1 MRDLYDIY
9 EDGGITATP
18 GNTTGMGNPT
28 PPTDG
33 EVGSEPM
40 CGKGK
45 CKREK
50 KKKKVDES
58 ILGST
63 KGKVSNTKTVLDAAE
78 WLTNTSSWSK
88 VKCDDV
94 YQSILSQ
101 IIDNGDG
108 TIDIDTTK
116 AKKSIISLDVL
127 EIPAEGIPDWLK
139 IRNVIVGHT
148 TMDIHSLT
156 PELSNLNWTIKTNK
170 GLGVMHLAVKSSTP
184 CILTVGPVKC
194 EEMTIF
200 SRKAETLHIL
210 DGAAIE
216 ELNLSNCQ
224 GLRFCTGI
232 PKNTKYTSFTES
244 FIQEFCQDKKLVPK
258 GCIVQIK

>member
-9 EDGGITATP
+9 EDGAIASTP
-18 GNTTGMGNPT
+18 GNTTGMGNPI

-45 CKREK
+45 CKKEK

-63 KGKVSNTKTVLDAAE
+63 KNKVNSTKIVMDAAE
-78 WLTNTSSWSK
+78 WLDNTSSWAK
-88 VKCDDV
+88 VKYDEV
-94 YQSILSQ
+94 YENILSQ

-116 AKKSIISLDVL
+116 AKKSIVSLDVID
-127 EIPAEGIPDWLK
+127 IPADGIPDWLK
-139 IRNVIVGHT
+139 IRNVIVTHT

-156 PELSNLNWTIKTNK
+156 PDLSNLNWTIKTNK
-170 GLGVMHLAVKSSTP
+170 GLGVIHLSVKSSTP
-184 CILTVGPVKC
+184 CILTIGPVKC
-194 EEMTIF
+194 EEMTLY
-200 SRKAETLHIL
+200 SRKVETLHIL

-216 ELNLSNCQ
+216 ELDLSMSQ

-232 PKNTKYTSFTES
+232 PKSTKYVAFKET
-244 FIQEFCQDKKLVPK
+244 FIQEFCQDKKLVPP